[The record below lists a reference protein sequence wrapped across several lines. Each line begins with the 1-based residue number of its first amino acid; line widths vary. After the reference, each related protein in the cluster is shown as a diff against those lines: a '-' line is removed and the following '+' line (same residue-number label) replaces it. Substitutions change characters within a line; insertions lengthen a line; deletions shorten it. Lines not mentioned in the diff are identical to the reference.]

1 MKIPGNLVKTEQLAL
16 PRTTVVSSWVEQ
28 PEEERGGRVE
38 EEERGGRV
46 EEEEG
51 GGGVEE
57 QAAADAMDEGEP
69 RKQG

>member
-16 PRTTVVSSWVEQ
+16 PRTTVVLSWVEQ
-28 PEEERGGRVE
+28 PEED
-38 EEERGGRV
+38 RGGRV

-51 GGGVEE
+51 GVVEE